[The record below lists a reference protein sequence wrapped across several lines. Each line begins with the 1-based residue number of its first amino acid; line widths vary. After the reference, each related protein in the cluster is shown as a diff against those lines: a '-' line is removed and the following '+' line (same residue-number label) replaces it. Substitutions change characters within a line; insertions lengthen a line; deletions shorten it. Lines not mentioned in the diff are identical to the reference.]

1 MESRCRYTRINGA
14 RCAMPALKDHDLC
27 YEHQQ
32 RKRQAQRKPMP
43 SDPKAPGPLVN
54 LVYMDDHTS
63 VLANLNA
70 IAEAFAYGLID
81 HHQVGA
87 LTRLIQTCLKT
98 LRQKHE
104 LEHNIHSTDRV
115 HEVTYDEDGLALA
128 VDAPPD
134 PAPAQGAKRRRKRFS
149 GIGFGNTVEISAG
162 AAPESTAV
170 PTPEMTATT
179 DPDPA
184 ASADPSNQQP
194 SSFQTLSSEHS
205 DNRPVI
211 KHFRYS
217 PITGRLFSDTYLPPE
232 GVDPRELSSLPAP
245 LLKLIKDALINP
257 ISSTSGL
264 CPPTEEPKIA

>member
-14 RCAMPALKDHDLC
+14 RCSMPALNGHDLC
-27 YEHQQ
+27 FEHQQ
-32 RKRQAQRKPMP
+32 RKRQVQRKPAP

-81 HHQVGA
+81 HRQVSA

-115 HEVTYDEDGLALA
+115 HEVTYGEDGLALA

-162 AAPESTAV
+162 AASD
-170 PTPEMTATT
+170 PTICPAPEMTATT
-179 DPDPA
+179 DPNPA
-184 ASADPSNQQP
+184 ASAGPSNQQP
-194 SSFQTLSSEHS
+194 ASFQTLTSEPA
-205 DNRPVI
+205 DNPPVI
-211 KHFRYS
+211 KHFRYM
-217 PITGRLFSDTYLPPE
+217 PELGRLFSDTYLPPE
-232 GVDPRELSSLPAP
+232 GVDVRHLASLPEHVR
-245 LLKLIKDALINP
+245 KLILRP
-257 ISSTSGL
+257 
-264 CPPTEEPKIA
+264 

>member
-32 RKRQAQRKPMP
+32 RKHQTQRKPIP

-70 IAEAFAYGLID
+70 IAEAFAYGLIN

-98 LRQKHE
+98 LHQKHE

-115 HEVTYDEDGLALA
+115 HEVTYDEDGLGLA
-128 VDAPPD
+128 VDPPPD
-134 PAPAQGAKRRRKRFS
+134 PTPAQGSKTESRRTRFS
-149 GIGFGNTVEISAG
+149 GIGLGSTIEEISAG
-162 AAPESTAV
+162 A
-170 PTPEMTATT
+170 TT
-179 DPDPA
+179 DPTICPA
-184 ASADPSNQQP
+184 PERTAETEPEPDAGSEPSNQQP
-194 SSFQTLSSEHS
+194 ICFHTLTQEPE
-205 DNRPVI
+205 DNPSVI

-217 PITGRLFSDTYLPPE
+217 PMVGRLFSDTYLPPE
-232 GVDPRELSSLPAP
+232 GVDVRELSSLPAP
-245 LLKLIKDALINP
+245 LLKLIENAMTPDATG
-257 ISSTSGL
+257 S
-264 CPPTEEPKIA
+264 K